1 MTKHYTEKD
10 YVSMNRYNETSEDYI
25 YLAYEEQVRYLY
37 SNSNKL
43 FLEAVLARGIS
54 EADITNETEAY
65 ICYLSYLKSYL
76 QHINQIPQV

>member
-10 YVSMNRYNETSEDYI
+10 YVSMNCYNETSEDYI

-65 ICYLSYLKSYL
+65 ICYLPYLKSYL